1 MLFFFVKKNM
11 VSGWWLSPTPLKND
25 GVKVSWDDDI
35 PIYEMEQTT
44 FSKTPTRVPILLS
57 VWKQHTC
64 LDVDT
69 TVDGR
74 NPAPVDRWF
83 IPSFL
88 GFQPSKVVQDF
99 FHPQYVYQIS
109 PNAFESSWAANIKNK
124 VYNRIHSGML
134 ISTFL
139 GWILTPNSAFFRG
152 FDLWIRARTAG
163 DHASGS
169 LKKWIISIN

>member
-1 MLFFFVKKNM
+1 MALILLNEP
-11 VSGWWLSPTPLKND
+11 GWWLLLTPLKND

-99 FHPQYVYQIS
+99 FHPQYVS
-109 PNAFESSWAANIKNK
+109 DMCAA
-124 VYNRIHSGML
+124 G
-134 ISTFL
+134 T
-139 GWILTPNSAFFRG
+139 
-152 FDLWIRARTAG
+152 
-163 DHASGS
+163 HAHNVVS
-169 LKKWIISIN
+169 KKYK